1 MKQDYT
7 YALDAESRLV
17 HAEKADKSR
26 EYFCPLCGEKM
37 LPKQGKIR
45 KCHFAHKSNMEHCSY
60 ETYLHKISKTLLCK
74 AFNES
79 KNFYI
84 KFSAMVNCSIKECPV
99 GKFERCK
106 WSKYL
111 EFDLKQFYN
120 QCEEEAIIENYRA
133 DLLLSSSEHKCRR
146 PILIEIYVTHKSTE
160 EKLNSELRIIEIKID
175 SIEDMDRII
184 SSKCIVESDRPDE
197 FSLVKPKDKIKF
209 YNFKN
214 ELWEEPAVEQQ
225 SPKFRF
231 WVDSRGYFRYDDPE
245 EFDCYEK
252 CLSQNPPEVE
262 ESIFRIDSSGPVDRN
277 FAVYKLAQ
285 LGYKSCQMCKY
296 CRMNNK
302 YQCPICI
309 IYKAR
314 ETNKFPKIKDALR
327 CPYYKTYD
335 YNKEQMEMYAL
346 DARIT
351 TCIPVMSSH
360 AITKSYGD

>member
-1 MKQDYT
+1 
-7 YALDAESRLV
+7 
-17 HAEKADKSR
+17 
-26 EYFCPLCGEKM
+26 
-37 LPKQGKIR
+37 
-45 KCHFAHKSNMEHCSY
+45 
-60 ETYLHKISKTLLCK
+60 
-74 AFNES
+74 
-79 KNFYI
+79 
-84 KFSAMVNCSIKECPV
+84 MVNCSIKECPV